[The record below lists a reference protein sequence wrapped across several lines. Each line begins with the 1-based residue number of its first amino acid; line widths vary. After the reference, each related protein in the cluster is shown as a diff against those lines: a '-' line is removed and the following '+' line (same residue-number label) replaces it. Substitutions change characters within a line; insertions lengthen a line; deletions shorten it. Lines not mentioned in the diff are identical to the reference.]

1 MEILAVVIIFLAA
14 IYIQGFILNFFLF
27 HNLEYSCHFNVDK
40 ATEGD
45 NIFLEEIIYNKKP
58 LPISWIKA
66 EIYTSKWLDFAGK
79 DAVLAQ
85 ENRFVTSNFFLK
97 GYQKITRRWNVKC
110 IKRGYFEIDKITL
123 VGGDFLGSFSDSSS
137 VIDVRTDLLVYPAT
151 IALEECFRPAS
162 RFIGDTIVRRWINDD
177 PFMFSGLREYMPGDA
192 LNRIHWKATAN
203 RGKLMVK
210 KNDFTTNL
218 RTAVI
223 LNIQSQDN
231 EPETVINK
239 EFSEFG
245 IKVAATIFNKA
256 LMQGLP
262 LSFSTNGSVVNE
274 DEKVILTKESLGKE
288 HLNELLNI
296 LARLRLKKAQDFE
309 FFINDIYQNYSNTEV
324 IILTSYLT
332 KEIFHT
338 IRKIKAGK
346 NNVSIMLL
354 NNIEKE
360 NLPGDLDVYI
370 PLRKENN
377 YD

>member
-1 MEILAVVIIFLAA
+1 MEILALVIIFLAA
-14 IYIQGFILNFFLF
+14 INFQGYILELF
-27 HNLEYSCHFNVDK
+27 VFRNLDYSCHFNVAK

-45 NIFLEEIIYNKKP
+45 SIFLEEIIYNKKP
-58 LPISWIKA
+58 LPLSWIKA
-66 EIYTSKWLDFAGK
+66 EIYTSRWLDFAGK

-110 IKRGYFEIDKITL
+110 IKRGYYKIDTVTL
-123 VGGDFLGSFSDSSS
+123 VGGDFLGFFSDSST
-137 VIDVRTDLLVYPAT
+137 VVDIKTELVVYPAT
-151 IALEECFRPAS
+151 INLEECFRPAS
-162 RFIGDTIVRRWINDD
+162 RFMGDTVVRRWINDD
-177 PFMFSGLREYMPGDA
+177 PFMFSGLREYMPGDS

-203 RGKLMVK
+203 RGRLMVK

-231 EPETVINK
+231 EMETVINK
-239 EFSEFG
+239 EFIEFG

-262 LSFSTNGSVVNE
+262 LSFSTNGSIVNE
-274 DEKVILTKESLGKE
+274 DEKVIITKESSGHE
-288 HLNELLNI
+288 HLNELLDI

-309 FFINDIYQNYSNTEV
+309 FFINDIYPNYSNTEV

-332 KEIFHT
+332 KEICQT
-338 IRKIKAGK
+338 IRKIKAAK

-354 NNIEKE
+354 NSVEKE

-370 PLRKENN
+370 PFRKENV
-377 YD
+377 YE

>member
-1 MEILAVVIIFLAA
+1 
-14 IYIQGFILNFFLF
+14 
-27 HNLEYSCHFNVDK
+27 
-40 ATEGD
+40 
-45 NIFLEEIIYNKKP
+45 
-58 LPISWIKA
+58 
-66 EIYTSKWLDFAGK
+66 
-79 DAVLAQ
+79 
-85 ENRFVTSNFFLK
+85 
-97 GYQKITRRWNVKC
+97 
-110 IKRGYFEIDKITL
+110 
-123 VGGDFLGSFSDSSS
+123 
-137 VIDVRTDLLVYPAT
+137 
-151 IALEECFRPAS
+151 
-162 RFIGDTIVRRWINDD
+162 
-177 PFMFSGLREYMPGDA
+177 
-192 LNRIHWKATAN
+192 
-203 RGKLMVK
+203 MVK

-377 YD
+377 YDW

>member
-1 MEILAVVIIFLAA
+1 MEILAVIIIFIAA
-14 IYIQGFILNFFLF
+14 IYIQGFLLNFFLF
-27 HNLEYSCHFNVDK
+27 HNVEYSCNFNVDK

-85 ENRFVTSNFFLK
+85 ESRFVTSNFFLK
-97 GYQKITRRWNVKC
+97 SYQKITRRWNVKC
-110 IKRGYFEIDKITL
+110 IKRGYFEIDKVTL
-123 VGGDFLGSFSDSSS
+123 VGGDFFGAFSDLSI
-137 VIDVRTDLLVYPAT
+137 VKDTKTDLLVYPAT
-151 IALEECFRPAS
+151 INLEECFRPAS
-162 RFIGDTIVRRWINDD
+162 RFIGDTVVRRWINDD
-177 PFMFSGLREYMPGDA
+177 PFMFSGMREYMAGDA

-203 RGKLMVK
+203 RGRLMVK

-239 EFSEFG
+239 ELSEFG

-256 LMQGLP
+256 LMQGMP
-262 LSFSTNGSVVNE
+262 LSFSTNGSVINE
-274 DEKVILTKESLGKE
+274 EEKIILTKESSGRD
-288 HLNELLNI
+288 HLEELLNI
-296 LARLRLKKAQDFE
+296 LARLKLKKVQDFE
-309 FFINDIYQNYSNTEV
+309 FFINDISQNYSNTEV

-332 KEIFHT
+332 NEICNT

-354 NNIEKE
+354 NTVEKE
-360 NLPGDLDVYI
+360 NLPGDLDIYI
-370 PLRKENN
+370 PFRKENI
-377 YD
+377 YE